1 MRPACHVGE
10 RRRLRIDPQ
19 AMPDRRRHVLER
31 HRPAKWRSP
40 PPICLAKD
48 TPTTDP
54 SAHEKRRR
62 HRRPM
67 IPPAVFVDLRRPTKL
82 PPHHDDHVVEHP
94 PRLEIED
101 EPREPGVED
110 RQHLPQT
117 GIIAGM
123 RVEVAQRDAHAAH
136 ASLHQ
141 PPGKE
146 KLEHGPRPVGC
157 LEWRQLWRRHGIAR
171 EHGRRFRLQIER
183 RSHAAG
189 GENPDRL
196 IVKPIPAAD
205 RPHRLHL
212 PLPTVERV

>member
-1 MRPACHVGE
+1 
-10 RRRLRIDPQ
+10 
-19 AMPDRRRHVLER
+19 MPDRRRHILER
-31 HRPAKWRSP
+31 HRPAKRRST
-40 PPICLAKD
+40 PPIRLAED

-54 SAHEKRRR
+54 TAHQQRRR

-67 IPPAVFVDLRRPTKL
+67 IPPAIFVDLRRPTKL

-94 PRLEIED
+94 PLLEIED
-101 EPREPGVED
+101 QPREPGVED

-117 GIIAGM
+117 GIVAGVG
-123 RVEVAQRDAHAAH
+123 VEVAQRDAHAPNTR
-136 ASLHQ
+136 LHH

-157 LEWRQLWRRHGIAR
+157 LERRQLRRCHGIAG
-171 EHGRRFRLQIER
+171 EDGRRLRRQIER

-212 PLPTVERV
+212 PLPTVERVQKSPPTPEPIDRQRRRERE